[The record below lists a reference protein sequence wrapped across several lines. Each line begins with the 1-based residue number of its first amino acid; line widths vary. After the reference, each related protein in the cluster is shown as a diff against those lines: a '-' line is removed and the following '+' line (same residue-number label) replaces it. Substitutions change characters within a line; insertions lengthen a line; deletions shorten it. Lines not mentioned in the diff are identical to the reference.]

1 MVCQRYRRAAQRV
14 LAMASLLLL
23 AFSSGCAILNGFL
36 DPTKVGQ
43 FGLPGRENVVG
54 IRRVLSVR
62 EGSGGIPNATDPTPE
77 DLIPIYEEYRLHP
90 GDFVFVSID
99 DLMSPG
105 RQQTEQQQ
113 VSESGFIRIPVLG
126 AMQVVGWTEREFEDQ
141 IKAQLVD
148 ADILPDPQV
157 RVLIQAA
164 QQRVYNILGTVGVPG
179 TYPIRTPNMR
189 LLEAISAA
197 RDIGAQI
204 KELYI
209 IRQFE
214 TDAAPPAKIEMPAD
228 DGLVIPPPSD
238 SDEEYSS
245 FSSSF
250 GLGQDTQPAGAKP
263 KPGDDPEIK
272 DLMEALAPRRNTA
285 SKPASFKKSSQQPF
299 APLIYDPQTGE
310 ARQVRPQDPEQTRT
324 ETSEQV
330 SPEDRA
336 EAEKEFEW
344 RDVPD
349 DQQPS
354 QRVIR
359 IDVRALNNGDPR
371 QNIIVRNRDVIRVPV
386 DTGAYYMMGE
396 VNRPGVYGFGGREI
410 TIKQAIASAG
420 SFGPMAFPMRC
431 EIIRRV
437 PGTDE
442 QITIAVNLDAIFAG
456 LEDDV
461 MLKDDDIV
469 NVGTH
474 FVAPFLF
481 VIRNSFR
488 FTYGFGF
495 VYDRNF
501 ADQDAIFGKQN
512 PETLKRARQQA
523 RGLPF

>member
-1 MVCQRYRRAAQRV
+1 
-14 LAMASLLLL
+14 MASPLLLV
-23 AFSSGCAILNGFL
+23 FSSGCAILNGFL

-43 FGLPGRENVVG
+43 FGMPGRENVVG

-62 EGSGGIPNATDPTPE
+62 EGSGGVPNATDPTPE
-77 DLIPIYEEYRLHP
+77 DLIPIYEEYRLHR

-99 DLMSPG
+99 DLISPG

-113 VSESGFIRIPVLG
+113 VSERGFIRIPVLG
-126 AMQVVGWTEREFEDQ
+126 AMKVVGWTEREFEDQ
-141 IKAQLVD
+141 IKAQLKEGK
-148 ADILPDPQV
+148 ILPDPQV

-164 QQRVYNILGTVGVPG
+164 QQRVFNILGHVVVAG

-189 LLEAISAA
+189 LLEAIGAA
-197 RDIGAQI
+197 RDIGPQI

-209 IRQFE
+209 IRQSE
-214 TDAAPPAKIEMPAD
+214 TDAAPPADVEMPVD
-228 DGLVIPPPSD
+228 EGLVIPPPSD

-245 FSSSF
+245 FSSPV
-250 GLGQDTQPAGAKP
+250 GMGQDTQPAGGKP
-263 KPGDDPEIK
+263 KPGEDQEIK
-272 DLMEALAPRRNTA
+272 DLMEALAPRPNTA
-285 SKPASFKKSSQQPF
+285 SKPAGVRKSSEQPF
-299 APLIYDPQTGE
+299 APLIYDPQTGKAIE
-310 ARQVRPQDPEQTRT
+310 VRPRDPEQTQP
-324 ETSEQV
+324 ETGEEI
-330 SPEDRA
+330 SPDDRA
-336 EAEKEFEW
+336 EAQEEFEW

-349 DQQPS
+349 EEQQAG

-359 IDVRALNNGDPR
+359 IDVRALYNGDPR

-512 PETLKRARQQA
+512 PETIKRARQQA